1 MTIRFRIEYRT
12 SWGEEIV
19 LALGD
24 KRIAMSYGEGGI
36 WTAEV
41 RTRTPEKIIDAP
53 YHYEVRVGG
62 NLLRREWKNRSISGQ
77 TGLTAENLPARLE
90 LADAWSDVPANAPFH
105 KSAFSGGTFSVQ
117 QGEGLEAMSD
127 AGEMYRKGW
136 KC

>member
-1 MTIRFRIEYRT
+1 MTIRFKIEYRT

-41 RTRTPEKIIDAP
+41 RTRTPEKIIHAP

-77 TGLTAENLPARLE
+77 TGLTA
-90 LADAWSDVPANAPFH
+90 
-105 KSAFSGGTFSVQ
+105 
-117 QGEGLEAMSD
+117 
-127 AGEMYRKGW
+127 
-136 KC
+136 